1 MTRKHPLWVLA
12 IVSNM
17 SPAWKESPEDI
28 IQLAIQVIKEENLYD
43 IKELTLSDTKLLAI
57 QRYLV
62 REMFVFDI
70 SNEDY
75 DPEKGHLSEQNQ
87 LSVVVI
93 HLSNRKIASRPH
105 PGKCARINETVRH
118 LHDANGFGSI
128 PPFIEN
134 HTSGTP
140 PNYPNPRSLRRNG
153 SPLQSAVIMS
163 IVACTWQFIVADI
176 VTF

>member
-1 MTRKHPLWVLA
+1 MTGNNPLRVLA
-12 IVSNM
+12 IVSNK
-17 SPAWKESPEDI
+17 SPAWKQSPEDI
-28 IQLAIQVIKEENLYD
+28 IQFAIQVIKEKSLYD
-43 IKELTLSDTKLLAI
+43 EKEITLSGTKLLAI

-75 DPEKGHLSEQNQ
+75 DPEKGHLPEQNQ
-87 LSVVVI
+87 LPVVVV
-93 HLSNRKIASRPH
+93 HLSDREIASKPH
-105 PGKCARINETVRH
+105 PGECARINETVRH

-140 PNYPNPRSLRRNG
+140 PTYPNP
-153 SPLQSAVIMS
+153 
-163 IVACTWQFIVADI
+163 
-176 VTF
+176 